1 MSQQA
6 AVTIVV
12 GWTPDEFGE
21 TALHRAVEEARL
33 RDGRVVVVN
42 ATRGDALVDDR
53 YADEDQLAALAAE
66 LGAAGVEVDVRRS
79 MGADVGDQVL
89 AVADDV
95 SADLV
100 VIGLRRRSPVGKL
113 LMGSVAQR
121 ILLGADC
128 AVLAVKPVGRG
139 GRPPRPNDAA
149 ACQTSAGFSWVQLA
163 TGSWSWSCPSSPP
176 RGPAKVCS
184 GPAGAGMVNL
194 PGTVRPSTPLTPS
207 VE

>member
-1 MSQQA
+1 MNQQPT
-6 AVTIVV
+6 VTIVV

-42 ATRGDALVDDR
+42 ATRGDALVDER
-53 YADEDQLAALAAE
+53 YADEDQLAALTAE

-89 AVADDV
+89 AVAEDV

-128 AVLAVKPVGRG
+128 AVLAVKP
-139 GRPPRPNDAA
+139 
-149 ACQTSAGFSWVQLA
+149 AG
-163 TGSWSWSCPSSPP
+163 
-176 RGPAKVCS
+176 
-184 GPAGAGMVNL
+184 
-194 PGTVRPSTPLTPS
+194 
-207 VE
+207 

>member
-1 MSQQA
+1 MT
-6 AVTIVV
+6 TIVV

-21 TALHRAVEEARL
+21 AALARGVEEARL

-53 YADEDQLAALAAE
+53 YADEDQLTRLAAE
-66 LGAAGVEVDVRRS
+66 LAATGVEVDVRRS

-89 AVADDV
+89 AVAAEV
-95 SADLV
+95 SGDLI

-128 AVLAVKPVGRG
+128 AVLAVKP
-139 GRPPRPNDAA
+139 
-149 ACQTSAGFSWVQLA
+149 AG
-163 TGSWSWSCPSSPP
+163 
-176 RGPAKVCS
+176 
-184 GPAGAGMVNL
+184 
-194 PGTVRPSTPLTPS
+194 
-207 VE
+207 

>member
-1 MSQQA
+1 MSDQT
-6 AVTIVV
+6 TIVV

-21 TALHRAVEEARL
+21 AALHRAVEEARL
-33 RDGRVVVVN
+33 RSGRVVVVN

-53 YADEDQLAALAAE
+53 YADEDQLAALANE
-66 LGAAGVEVDVRRS
+66 LRAAGVEVDVRRS
-79 MGADVGDQVL
+79 MGSDVGDQVL

-128 AVLAVKPVGRG
+128 AVLAVKP
-139 GRPPRPNDAA
+139 
-149 ACQTSAGFSWVQLA
+149 AG
-163 TGSWSWSCPSSPP
+163 
-176 RGPAKVCS
+176 
-184 GPAGAGMVNL
+184 
-194 PGTVRPSTPLTPS
+194 
-207 VE
+207 

>member
-1 MSQQA
+1 MT
-6 AVTIVV
+6 TIVV

-21 TALHRAVEEARL
+21 AALARGVEEATLREGRL
-33 RDGRVVVVN
+33 VVVN

-53 YADEDQLAALAAE
+53 FADEEQLGGLTAGLASSGIE
-66 LGAAGVEVDVRRS
+66 VEVRRS

-89 AVADDV
+89 AVAQDV

-128 AVLAVKPVGRG
+128 AVLAVKP
-139 GRPPRPNDAA
+139 
-149 ACQTSAGFSWVQLA
+149 AG
-163 TGSWSWSCPSSPP
+163 
-176 RGPAKVCS
+176 
-184 GPAGAGMVNL
+184 
-194 PGTVRPSTPLTPS
+194 
-207 VE
+207 